1 MSHFITHWAK
11 YVLLIKKCVPCIAR
25 VKSSYP
31 EEAGY
36 VDKRKK
42 ELDKLWKDL
51 KVHLLVFMAIG
62 QKCLFDHYNLH
73 NIALE
78 YN

>member
-1 MSHFITHWAK
+1 MFL
-11 YVLLIKKCVPCIAR
+11 YR

-31 EEAGY
+31 EESGY

-51 KVHLLVFMAIG
+51 KVGNQFSLTHL
-62 QKCLFDHYNLH
+62 C
-73 NIALE
+73 
-78 YN
+78 

>member
-1 MSHFITHWAK
+1 MNCIYVVDK
-11 YVLLIKKCVPCIAR
+11 YMFLFLYS

-31 EEAGY
+31 EESGY

-51 KVHLLVFMAIG
+51 KVGNHSTLTHLCFM
-62 QKCLFDHYNLH
+62 
-73 NIALE
+73 
-78 YN
+78 

>member
-1 MSHFITHWAK
+1 MFIVF
-11 YVLLIKKCVPCIAR
+11 YS

-31 EEAGY
+31 EESGY

-51 KVHLLVFMAIG
+51 KVGNHFTLTSYNTLSTLIMLIVNVEFPPLMFFLIFG
-62 QKCLFDHYNLH
+62 FCLKTCFLFT
-73 NIALE
+73 
-78 YN
+78 